1 MASGR
6 RMLEMVETDVIKR
19 SVFDVL
25 HYPLDGAYIFTY
37 IMNGWLKIP
46 LHVAYIIVAMLDKK
60 ENSKKKKGKRRKK
73 SWALENMAARSS
85 NQPMPDTSRGATVPR
100 GALGVSI
107 IGESESHRPPPRPS
121 PDSAIME
128 PVWGEVGEAS
138 KLWGEPLSSIT
149 LEFVNFQSIGTPDIG
164 FSCLL
169 LEDVGRYCPTD
180 ASSPL

>member
-60 ENSKKKKGKRRKK
+60 ENSKK
-73 SWALENMAARSS
+73 
-85 NQPMPDTSRGATVPR
+85 
-100 GALGVSI
+100 
-107 IGESESHRPPPRPS
+107 
-121 PDSAIME
+121 
-128 PVWGEVGEAS
+128 
-138 KLWGEPLSSIT
+138 
-149 LEFVNFQSIGTPDIG
+149 
-164 FSCLL
+164 
-169 LEDVGRYCPTD
+169 
-180 ASSPL
+180 